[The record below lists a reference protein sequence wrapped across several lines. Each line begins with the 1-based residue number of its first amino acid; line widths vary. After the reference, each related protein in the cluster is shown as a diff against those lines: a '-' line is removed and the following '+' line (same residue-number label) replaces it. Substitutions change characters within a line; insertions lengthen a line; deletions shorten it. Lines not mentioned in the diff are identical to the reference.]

1 MQTIS
6 LDSPESP
13 KNLLTVD
20 EETGTQRSNFASGFQ
35 RSEAAG
41 IKSFGSPL
49 GGLECE
55 RCYSKG
61 STETICAI
69 LM

>member
-49 GGLECE
+49 EGWNV
-55 RCYSKG
+55 KG
-61 STETICAI
+61 ATAKVPRRQYAQF
-69 LM
+69 